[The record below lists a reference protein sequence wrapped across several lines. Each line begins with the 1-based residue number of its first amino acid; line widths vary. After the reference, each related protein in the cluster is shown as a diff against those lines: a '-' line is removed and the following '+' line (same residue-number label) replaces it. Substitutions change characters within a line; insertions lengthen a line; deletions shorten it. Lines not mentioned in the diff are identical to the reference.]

1 MLDKLLALALAVAL
15 LAQEILALLA
25 LLALTAVLAAP
36 IALLATDA
44 HVRLT
49 VRLTA
54 MRVVALRALLVA
66 LAARFPIALVLAM
79 LATEDAAVHERLTVR
94 LTATRAVALRAL
106 RTLRAALAASFALAL
121 RGTAR
126 RWRRAAPWCYSA
138 DMRMDLDGCSNFWV
152 LSFSRV
158 QFQVN
163 ARSS

>member
-1 MLDKLLALALAVAL
+1 MLDKLTGAVQCRSLALALAVAL
-15 LAQEILALLA
+15 LAQEVLALLA

-36 IALLATDA
+36 IALLATD
-44 HVRLT
+44 
-49 VRLTA
+49 
-54 MRVVALRALLVA
+54 VVALRALLVA

-79 LATEDAAVHERLTVR
+79 LATEDAAVHERLTVRLIR

>member
-1 MLDKLLALALAVAL
+1 MLDKLTGAVQCRSLALALAVGL
-15 LAQEILALLA
+15 LAQEVLALLA

-36 IALLATDA
+36 IALLATD
-44 HVRLT
+44 
-49 VRLTA
+49 
-54 MRVVALRALLVA
+54 VVALRALLVA

-79 LATEDAAVHERLTVR
+79 LATEDAAVHERPAVR